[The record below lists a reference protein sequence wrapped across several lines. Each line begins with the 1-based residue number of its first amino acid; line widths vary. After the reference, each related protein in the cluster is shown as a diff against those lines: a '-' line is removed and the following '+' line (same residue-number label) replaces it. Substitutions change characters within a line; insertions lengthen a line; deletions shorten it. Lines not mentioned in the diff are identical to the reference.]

1 MQLFLLNTLTVVTSK
16 ICLLL
21 MVAFLAIDIEA
32 SAQKKSFKQGIKGKV
47 IWKAGNLMPSPDAP
61 SRLVTG
67 TPVVREVY
75 IYELTSSKQ
84 AETDEGGVFYKNIQT
99 KLIKKVKSDKKGNFC
114 VGLAPGYYS
123 VFVKEDKGLYAN
135 LFDDA
140 MNLNPIHISQGKWE
154 KQDLVIDHEAV
165 Y

>member
-1 MQLFLLNTLTVVTSK
+1 
-16 ICLLL
+16 
-21 MVAFLAIDIEA
+21 
-32 SAQKKSFKQGIKGKV
+32 
-47 IWKAGNLMPSPDAP
+47 
-61 SRLVTG
+61 
-67 TPVVREVY
+67 
-75 IYELTSSKQ
+75 Q

-154 KQDLVIDHEAV
+154 KQDLEINYQAV

>member
-1 MQLFLLNTLTVVTSK
+1 MQSFLLNTPTVVTSK

-21 MVAFLAIDIEA
+21 MVAFLAIDA
-32 SAQKKSFKQGIKGKV
+32 QAQKKRFKQGVKGKV

-61 SRLVTG
+61 SRGATG
-67 TPVVREVY
+67 TPVIREIY

-84 AETDEGGVFYKNIQT
+84 AETNEEGIFYKNIQT

-140 MNLNPIHISQGKWE
+140 MNLNPIHISQGKWQ